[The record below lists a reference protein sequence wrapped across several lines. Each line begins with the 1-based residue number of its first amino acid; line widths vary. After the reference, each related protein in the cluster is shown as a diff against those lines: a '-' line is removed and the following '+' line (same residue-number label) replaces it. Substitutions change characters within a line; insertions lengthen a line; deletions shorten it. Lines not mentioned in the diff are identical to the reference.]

1 MEHIVRFFVDRWQFS
16 LVLFAMLVALGAN
29 AMISIPKSEDP
40 TVRFPIAGATIV
52 LPGADAEQIEK
63 LVVVPLEQA
72 VNRIE
77 DVKEVRSS
85 ATSGVGSIT
94 VEFTYGS
101 DPERKYDEFIRELN
115 VVRPDFPTGVV
126 EIRTFK
132 ANTANANVVVLAL
145 VSETAPARQLE
156 AAARDL
162 RDMLERASG
171 VQQAQ
176 IWGAPESEVRVSL
189 DLDKLSTFQLSP
201 LAVADALQREGA
213 DVPIGAVQSGGRRFN
228 VTATGP
234 FDSLDEIRKTVLRSA
249 GGSTLTVGDV
259 ADVEWAND
267 EPRHF
272 TRYNGERAVLV
283 SAKGKLGVDVFV
295 VRNNLYQQIEAYRSS
310 LPEGIRL
317 ELGFDQSKTV
327 AHRLSNLGR
336 DFLIAVLLVLL
347 TLLPL
352 GLRAAIVVM
361 MAIPL
366 SLAIGVFW
374 IGELGFT
381 MNQLSISGFVIALG
395 LLVDDSIVVT
405 ENIARHLRDGLPR
418 REAAIA
424 GVSEINVA
432 VIGCTAT
439 LIFAFLPLIALPE
452 GAGDFTRSLPI
463 AVLTTIIASLVV
475 SLTIIPFL
483 AGRLLSRHGHGKSN
497 VFLDGV
503 MGAIHAVYRPILR
516 VALRFPVST
525 VILSLAL
532 AMSSF
537 ALVPRLGFSLFPE
550 NDSPYFMIDVELPQ
564 GVSIDET
571 DKAVRYVESVLAK
584 RDDIAFRFANS
595 GSSNPQVYYNVFET
609 IGVPDYGQIY
619 GAFEHW
625 IPDESPAD
633 VAAIRAELA
642 KYPAAKLTFRRFENG
657 PPVEAPIAVR
667 IWGKDNETLSQIA
680 GDVELILRNT
690 PGTRDVSN
698 PAAVRQIDLELDVDT
713 EKAALLGIPPGA
725 IDQTLRIAVG
735 GATVA
740 QVRDP
745 TGEAYPIR
753 VRMDAGSPP
762 DADALNRMYLWNG
775 QGGGVPLSEIA
786 TVGFASGPTVV
797 NRVQQ
802 ERVVTVLSYV
812 LPDYLASD
820 VTNDVASKIRAINLP
835 PGYRITFGG
844 QAEAASESFSG
855 LGAAVLVALFGV
867 LAVLLLEFG
876 SFAQMAV
883 VAFVIPFGV
892 MGGLVALYIAQYPL
906 SFIAMIGFIALIGIE
921 IKNSILLVDF
931 ANRLRRQGVPLR
943 EAVVQAGE
951 IRFLPVLLTSATA
964 IGGMIPLVWEQS
976 PLYSPLAVVIIGG
989 LISSTI
995 LARIVTPAMYLL
1007 LTPKELAE
1015 PKGGEQA
1022 LDASS
1027 Y

>member
-1 MEHIVRFFVDRWQFS
+1 MHNIVRFFVDRWQFS
-16 LVLFAMLVALGAN
+16 LVLFAMLVALGAS
-29 AMISIPKSEDP
+29 AMVSIPKSEDP
-40 TVRFPIAGATIV
+40 TVRFPIAGVTVV

-63 LVVVPLEQA
+63 LIVVPLEQA
-72 VNRIE
+72 FNRIE
-77 DVKEVRSS
+77 DVKEVRSGAS
-85 ATSGVGSIT
+85 SGVGSVT

-101 DPERKYDEFIRELN
+101 DPERKFDELVRELN
-115 VVRPDFPTGVV
+115 VARPDFPPGVV
-126 EIRTFK
+126 EVRTFK

-162 RDMLERASG
+162 RDMLERAGG
-171 VQQAQ
+171 VQQSQ

-189 DLDKLSTFQLSP
+189 DLERLSTFQLSP
-201 LAVADALQREGA
+201 LAVVDALQREGA

-228 VTATGP
+228 LTATGP
-234 FDSLDEIRKTVLRSA
+234 FDSLDEIRNTVLRSA
-249 GGSTLTVGDV
+249 SGSTLTVGDI
-259 ADVEWAND
+259 AKVEWDND

-272 TRYNGERAVLV
+272 TRFNGERAVLV

-295 VRNNLYQQIEAYRSS
+295 VRNNLYKQIEAYRSS

-336 DFLIAVLLVLL
+336 DFGIAVLLVLL

-352 GLRAAIVVM
+352 GFRAAIVVM

-374 IGELGFT
+374 IGQLGYT

-405 ENIARHLRDGLPR
+405 ENIARHLRNGLPR
-418 REAAIA
+418 RDAAIA

-452 GAGDFTRSLPI
+452 GAGDFTRSLPV
-463 AVLTTIIASLVV
+463 AVLTTIIASLIV

-483 AGRLLSRHGHGKSN
+483 AGQLLPRDGHGKSN
-497 VFLDGV
+497 IFLDTV
-503 MGAIHAVYRPILR
+503 MGGIHAIYRPILR
-516 VALRFPVST
+516 LALRFPVST
-525 VILSLAL
+525 VVVSLAVAL
-532 AMSSF
+532 SSF

-550 NDSPYFMIDVELPQ
+550 NDSPYFLVDVELPQ

-584 RDDIAFRFANS
+584 REDIAFRFANS

-609 IGVPDYGQIY
+609 IGVPDYGQVY
-619 GAFEHW
+619 GAFKHW
-625 IPDESPAD
+625 HADEGPAV
-633 VAAIRAELA
+633 VAEIRAELA

-667 IWGKDNETLSQIA
+667 IWGKDNDTLSQIA
-680 GDVELILRNT
+680 GDVELILRDT

-698 PAAVRQIDLELDVDT
+698 PASARQVDLELNIDT
-713 EKAALLGIPPGA
+713 AKAALLGIPPGA
-725 IDQTLRIAVG
+725 IDQTLRVAVG

-762 DADALNRMYLWNG
+762 DADALQRMYLWNG

-786 TVGFASGPTVV
+786 SVEFSSGPTAV

-812 LPDYLASD
+812 LPDYLAAD
-820 VTNDVASKIRAINLP
+820 VTADVATKINAINLP

-855 LGAAVLVALFGV
+855 LGAAVLIALFGV

-892 MGGLVALYIAQYPL
+892 MGGFVALYIAQYPL

-931 ANRLRRQGVPLR
+931 ANRLRREGVPLR

-976 PLYSPLAVVIIGG
+976 PLFSPLAVVIIGG
-989 LISSTI
+989 LVSSTI
-995 LARIVTPAMYLL
+995 LARIVTPAMYML

-1015 PKGGEQA
+1015 PKHSEEPA
-1022 LDASS
+1022 DA

>member
-1 MEHIVRFFVDRWQFS
+1 MQNIVRFFVDRWQFS
-16 LVLFAMLVALGAN
+16 LVLFAMLVALGAS
-29 AMISIPKSEDP
+29 AMVSIPKSEDP
-40 TVRFPIAGATIV
+40 TVRFPIAGVTVV

-63 LVVVPLEQA
+63 LIVVPLEQA
-72 VNRIE
+72 FNRIE
-77 DVKEVRSS
+77 DVKEVRSGAS
-85 ATSGVGSIT
+85 SGVGSVT

-101 DPERKYDEFIRELN
+101 DPERKFDELVRELN
-115 VVRPDFPTGVV
+115 VARPDFPPGVV
-126 EIRTFK
+126 EVRTFK

-162 RDMLERASG
+162 RDMLERAGG
-171 VQQAQ
+171 VQQSQ

-189 DLDKLSTFQLSP
+189 DLERLSTFQLSP
-201 LAVADALQREGA
+201 LAVVDALQREGA

-228 VTATGP
+228 LTATGP
-234 FDSLDEIRKTVLRSA
+234 FDSLDEIRNTVLRSA
-249 GGSTLTVGDV
+249 SGSTLTVGDI
-259 ADVEWAND
+259 AKVEWDND

-272 TRYNGERAVLV
+272 TRFNGERAVLV

-295 VRNNLYQQIEAYRSS
+295 VRNNLYKQIEAYRSS

-336 DFLIAVLLVLL
+336 DFGIAVLLVLL

-352 GLRAAIVVM
+352 GFRAAIVVM

-374 IGELGFT
+374 IGQLGYT

-405 ENIARHLRDGLPR
+405 ENIARHLRNGLPR
-418 REAAIA
+418 RDAAIA

-452 GAGDFTRSLPI
+452 GAGDFTRSLPV
-463 AVLTTIIASLVV
+463 AVLTTIIASLIV

-483 AGRLLSRHGHGKSN
+483 AGQLLPRDGHGKSN
-497 VFLDGV
+497 IFLDTV
-503 MGAIHAVYRPILR
+503 MGGIHAIYRPILR
-516 VALRFPVST
+516 LALRFPVST
-525 VILSLAL
+525 VVVSLAVAL
-532 AMSSF
+532 SSF

-550 NDSPYFMIDVELPQ
+550 NDSPYFLVDVELPQ

-584 RDDIAFRFANS
+584 REDIAFRFANS

-609 IGVPDYGQIY
+609 IGVPDYGQVY
-619 GAFEHW
+619 GAFKHW
-625 IPDESPAD
+625 HADEGPAV
-633 VAAIRAELA
+633 VAEIRAELA

-667 IWGKDNETLSQIA
+667 IWGKDNDTLSQIA
-680 GDVELILRNT
+680 GDVELILRDT

-698 PAAVRQIDLELDVDT
+698 PASARQVDLELNIDT
-713 EKAALLGIPPGA
+713 AKAALLGIPPGA
-725 IDQTLRIAVG
+725 IDQTLRVAVG

-762 DADALNRMYLWNG
+762 DADALQRMYLWNG

-786 TVGFASGPTVV
+786 SVEFSSGPTAV

-812 LPDYLASD
+812 LPDYLAAD
-820 VTNDVASKIRAINLP
+820 VTADVASKINAINLP

-855 LGAAVLVALFGV
+855 LGAAVLIALFGV

-892 MGGLVALYIAQYPL
+892 MGGFVALYIAQYPL

-931 ANRLRRQGVPLR
+931 ANRLRREGVPLR

-976 PLYSPLAVVIIGG
+976 PLFSPLAVVIIGG
-989 LISSTI
+989 LVSSTI
-995 LARIVTPAMYLL
+995 LARIVTPAMYML

-1015 PKGGEQA
+1015 PKHA
-1022 LDASS
+1022 DAAAET

>member
-1 MEHIVRFFVDRWQFS
+1 MQNIVRFFVDRWQFS
-16 LVLFAMLVALGAN
+16 LVLFAMLVALGAS
-29 AMISIPKSEDP
+29 AMVSIPKSEDP
-40 TVRFPIAGATIV
+40 TVRFPIAGVTVV

-63 LVVVPLEQA
+63 LIVVPLEQA
-72 VNRIE
+72 FNRIE
-77 DVKEVRSS
+77 DVKEVRSGAS
-85 ATSGVGSIT
+85 SGVGSVT

-101 DPERKYDEFIRELN
+101 DPERKFDELVRELN
-115 VVRPDFPTGVV
+115 VARPDFPPGVV
-126 EIRTFK
+126 EVRTFK

-162 RDMLERASG
+162 RDMLERAGG
-171 VQQAQ
+171 VQQSQ

-189 DLDKLSTFQLSP
+189 DLERLSTFQLSP
-201 LAVADALQREGA
+201 LAVVDALQREGA

-228 VTATGP
+228 LTATGP
-234 FDSLDEIRKTVLRSA
+234 FDSLDEIRNTVLRSA
-249 GGSTLTVGDV
+249 SGSTLTVGDI
-259 ADVEWAND
+259 AKVEWDND

-272 TRYNGERAVLV
+272 TRFNGERAVLV

-295 VRNNLYQQIEAYRSS
+295 VRNNLYKQIEAYRSS

-336 DFLIAVLLVLL
+336 DFGIAVLLVLL

-352 GLRAAIVVM
+352 GFRAAIVVM

-374 IGELGFT
+374 IGQLGYT

-405 ENIARHLRDGLPR
+405 ENIARHLRNGLPR
-418 REAAIA
+418 RDAAIA

-452 GAGDFTRSLPI
+452 GAGDFTRSLPV
-463 AVLTTIIASLVV
+463 AVLTTIIASLIV

-483 AGRLLSRHGHGKSN
+483 AGQLLPRDGHGKSN
-497 VFLDGV
+497 IFLDTV
-503 MGAIHAVYRPILR
+503 MGGIHAIYRPILR
-516 VALRFPVST
+516 LALRFPVST
-525 VILSLAL
+525 VVVSLAVAL
-532 AMSSF
+532 SSF

-550 NDSPYFMIDVELPQ
+550 NDSPYFLVDVELPQ

-584 RDDIAFRFANS
+584 REDIAFRFANS

-609 IGVPDYGQIY
+609 IGVPDYGQVY
-619 GAFEHW
+619 GAFKHW
-625 IPDESPAD
+625 HADEGPAV
-633 VAAIRAELA
+633 VAEIRAELA

-667 IWGKDNETLSQIA
+667 IWGKDNDTLSQIA
-680 GDVELILRNT
+680 GDVELILRDT

-698 PAAVRQIDLELDVDT
+698 PASARQVDLELNIDT
-713 EKAALLGIPPGA
+713 AKAALLGIPPGA
-725 IDQTLRIAVG
+725 IDQTLRVAVG

-762 DADALNRMYLWNG
+762 DADALQRMYLWNG

-786 TVGFASGPTVV
+786 SVEFSSGPTAV

-812 LPDYLASD
+812 LPDYLAAD
-820 VTNDVASKIRAINLP
+820 VTADVATKINAINLP

-855 LGAAVLVALFGV
+855 LGAAVLIALFGV

-892 MGGLVALYIAQYPL
+892 MGGFVALYIAQYPL

-931 ANRLRRQGVPLR
+931 ANRLRREGVPLR

-976 PLYSPLAVVIIGG
+976 PLFSPLAVVIIGG
-989 LISSTI
+989 LVSSTI
-995 LARIVTPAMYLL
+995 LARIVTPAMYML

-1015 PKGGEQA
+1015 PKHSEEPA
-1022 LDASS
+1022 DA

>member
-1 MEHIVRFFVDRWQFS
+1 MQNIVRFFVDRWQFS
-16 LVLFAMLVALGAN
+16 LVLFAMLVALGAS
-29 AMISIPKSEDP
+29 AMVSIPKSEDP
-40 TVRFPIAGATIV
+40 TVRFPIAGVTVV

-63 LVVVPLEQA
+63 LIVVPLEQA
-72 VNRIE
+72 FNRIE
-77 DVKEVRSS
+77 DVKEVRSGAS
-85 ATSGVGSIT
+85 SGVGSVT

-101 DPERKYDEFIRELN
+101 DPERKFDELVRELN
-115 VVRPDFPTGVV
+115 VARPDFPPGVV
-126 EIRTFK
+126 EVRTFK

-162 RDMLERASG
+162 RDMLERAGG
-171 VQQAQ
+171 VQQSQ

-189 DLDKLSTFQLSP
+189 DLERLSTFQLSP
-201 LAVADALQREGA
+201 LAVVDALQREGA

-228 VTATGP
+228 LTATGP
-234 FDSLDEIRKTVLRSA
+234 FDSLDEIRNTVLRSA
-249 GGSTLTVGDV
+249 SGSTLTVGDI
-259 ADVEWAND
+259 AKVEWDND

-272 TRYNGERAVLV
+272 TRFNGERAVLV

-295 VRNNLYQQIEAYRSS
+295 VRNNLYKQIEAYRSS

-336 DFLIAVLLVLL
+336 DFGIAVLLVLL

-352 GLRAAIVVM
+352 GFRAAIVVM

-374 IGELGFT
+374 IGQLGYT

-405 ENIARHLRDGLPR
+405 ENIARHLRNGLPR
-418 REAAIA
+418 RDAAIA

-452 GAGDFTRSLPI
+452 GAGDFTRSLPV
-463 AVLTTIIASLVV
+463 AVLTTIIASLIV

-483 AGRLLSRHGHGKSN
+483 AGQLLPRDGHGKSN
-497 VFLDGV
+497 IFLDTV
-503 MGAIHAVYRPILR
+503 MGGIHAIYRPILR
-516 VALRFPVST
+516 LALRFPVST
-525 VILSLAL
+525 VVVSLAVAL
-532 AMSSF
+532 SSF

-550 NDSPYFMIDVELPQ
+550 NDSPYFLVDVELPQ

-584 RDDIAFRFANS
+584 REDIAFRFANS

-609 IGVPDYGQIY
+609 IGVPDYGQVY
-619 GAFEHW
+619 GAFKHW
-625 IPDESPAD
+625 HADEGPAV
-633 VAAIRAELA
+633 VAEIRAELA

-667 IWGKDNETLSQIA
+667 IWGKDNDTLSQIA
-680 GDVELILRNT
+680 GDVELILRDT

-698 PAAVRQIDLELDVDT
+698 PASARQVDLELNIDT
-713 EKAALLGIPPGA
+713 AKAALLGIPPGA
-725 IDQTLRIAVG
+725 IDQTLRVAVG

-762 DADALNRMYLWNG
+762 DADALQRMYLWNG

-786 TVGFASGPTVV
+786 SVEFSSGPTAV

-812 LPDYLASD
+812 LPDYLAAD
-820 VTNDVASKIRAINLP
+820 VTADVASKINAINLP

-892 MGGLVALYIAQYPL
+892 MGGFVALYIAEYPL

-931 ANRLRRQGVPLR
+931 ANRLRREGVPLR

-976 PLYSPLAVVIIGG
+976 PLFSPLAVVIIGG
-989 LISSTI
+989 LVSSTI
-995 LARIVTPAMYLL
+995 LARIVTPAMYML

-1015 PKGGEQA
+1015 PKHT
-1022 LDASS
+1022 DAAAET

>member
-1 MEHIVRFFVDRWQFS
+1 MQNIVRFFVDRWQFS
-16 LVLFAMLVALGAN
+16 LVLFAMLVALGAS
-29 AMISIPKSEDP
+29 AMVSIPKSEDP
-40 TVRFPIAGATIV
+40 TVRFPIAGVTVV

-63 LVVVPLEQA
+63 LIVVPLEQA
-72 VNRIE
+72 FNRIE
-77 DVKEVRSS
+77 DVKEVRSGAS
-85 ATSGVGSIT
+85 SGVGSVT

-101 DPERKYDEFIRELN
+101 DPERKFDELVRELN
-115 VVRPDFPTGVV
+115 VARPDFPPGVV
-126 EIRTFK
+126 EVRTFK

-162 RDMLERASG
+162 RDMLERAGG
-171 VQQAQ
+171 VQQSQ

-189 DLDKLSTFQLSP
+189 DLERLSTFQLSP
-201 LAVADALQREGA
+201 LAVVDALQREGA

-228 VTATGP
+228 LTATGP
-234 FDSLDEIRKTVLRSA
+234 FDSLDEIRNTVLRSA
-249 GGSTLTVGDV
+249 SGSTLTVGDI
-259 ADVEWAND
+259 AKVEWDND

-272 TRYNGERAVLV
+272 TRFNGERAVLV

-295 VRNNLYQQIEAYRSS
+295 VRNNLYKQIEAYRSS

-336 DFLIAVLLVLL
+336 DFGIAVLLVLL

-352 GLRAAIVVM
+352 GFRAAIVVM

-374 IGELGFT
+374 IGQLGYT

-405 ENIARHLRDGLPR
+405 ENIARHLRNGLPR
-418 REAAIA
+418 RDAAIA

-452 GAGDFTRSLPI
+452 GAGDFTRSLPV
-463 AVLTTIIASLVV
+463 AVLTTIIASLIV

-483 AGRLLSRHGHGKSN
+483 AGQLLPRDGHGKSN
-497 VFLDGV
+497 IFLDTV
-503 MGAIHAVYRPILR
+503 MGGIHAIYRPILR
-516 VALRFPVST
+516 LALRFPVST
-525 VILSLAL
+525 VVVSLAVAL
-532 AMSSF
+532 SSF

-550 NDSPYFMIDVELPQ
+550 NDSPYFLVDVELPQ

-584 RDDIAFRFANS
+584 REDIAFRFANS

-609 IGVPDYGQIY
+609 IGVPDYGQVY
-619 GAFEHW
+619 GAFKHW
-625 IPDESPAD
+625 HADEGPAV
-633 VAAIRAELA
+633 VAEIRAELA

-667 IWGKDNETLSQIA
+667 IWGKDNDTLSQIA
-680 GDVELILRNT
+680 GDVELILRDT

-698 PAAVRQIDLELDVDT
+698 PASARQVDLELNIDT
-713 EKAALLGIPPGA
+713 AKAALLGIPPGA
-725 IDQTLRIAVG
+725 IDQTLRVAVG

-762 DADALNRMYLWNG
+762 DADALQRMYLWNG

-786 TVGFASGPTVV
+786 SVEFSSGPTAV

-812 LPDYLASD
+812 LPDYLAAD
-820 VTNDVASKIRAINLP
+820 VTADVATKINAINLP

-855 LGAAVLVALFGV
+855 LGAAVLIALFGV

-892 MGGLVALYIAQYPL
+892 MGGFVALYIAQYPL

-931 ANRLRRQGVPLR
+931 ANRLRREGVPLR

-976 PLYSPLAVVIIGG
+976 PLFSPLAVVIIGG
-989 LISSTI
+989 LVSSTI
-995 LARIVTPAMYLL
+995 LARIVTPAMYML

-1015 PKGGEQA
+1015 PKHT
-1022 LDASS
+1022 DAAAET

>member
-1 MEHIVRFFVDRWQFS
+1 MQSIVRFFVDRWQFS
-16 LVLFAMLVALGAN
+16 LVLFAMLVALGAS
-29 AMISIPKSEDP
+29 ALVSIPKSEDP
-40 TVRFPIAGATIV
+40 TVRFPIAGVTVV

-63 LVVVPLEQA
+63 LIVVPLEQA
-72 VNRIE
+72 FNRIE
-77 DVKEVRSS
+77 DVKEVTSS
-85 ATSGVGSIT
+85 ATSGVGSVT
-94 VEFTYGS
+94 VEFTYGV
-101 DPERKYDEFIRELN
+101 DPERKFDELVRELN
-115 VVRPDFPTGVV
+115 VARPDFPPGVV
-126 EIRTFK
+126 DVRTFK
-132 ANTANANVVVLAL
+132 ANTANANVVVVAL
-145 VSETAPARQLE
+145 VSETAPARQME

-162 RDMLERASG
+162 RDMLERAGG
-171 VQQAQ
+171 VQQSQ

-189 DLDKLSTFQLSP
+189 DLDRLSTFQLSP
-201 LAVADALQREGA
+201 LAVVDALQREGA

-234 FDSLDEIRKTVLRSA
+234 FDSLDEIRSTVLRSA
-249 GGSTLTVGDV
+249 SGSTLTVGDI
-259 ADVEWAND
+259 AKVEWDND

-272 TRYNGERAVLV
+272 TRFNGERAVLV

-295 VRNNLYQQIEAYRSS
+295 VRNNLYKQIEAYRSS

-327 AHRLSNLGR
+327 AHRLTSLGR
-336 DFLIAVLLVLL
+336 DFGIAVLLVLL

-352 GLRAAIVVM
+352 GFRAAIVVM

-374 IGELGFT
+374 IGQLGYT

-405 ENIARHLRDGLPR
+405 ENIARHLRNGLPR

-463 AVLTTIIASLVV
+463 AVLTTIIASLIV

-483 AGRLLSRHGHGKSN
+483 AGQLLPRDGHGKSN
-497 VFLDGV
+497 VFLDTV
-503 MGAIHAVYRPILR
+503 MGGIHAIYRPILR
-516 VALRFPVST
+516 LALRFPVST
-525 VILSLAL
+525 VVVSLAIAL
-532 AMSSF
+532 SSF
-537 ALVPRLGFSLFPE
+537 ALVPRLGFALFPE
-550 NDSPYFMIDVELPQ
+550 NDSPYFLVDVEMPQ

-584 RDDIAFRFANS
+584 REDIAFRFANS

-609 IGVPDYGQIY
+609 IGVPDYGQVY
-619 GAFEHW
+619 GAFRHW
-625 IPDESPAD
+625 HPEEGPAA
-633 VAAIRAELA
+633 VSEIRAELA
-642 KYPAAKLTFRRFENG
+642 SYPAAKLTFRRFENG

-667 IWGKDNETLSQIA
+667 IWGKDNDALSQIA
-680 GDVELILRNT
+680 GDVELILRAT

-698 PAAVRQIDLELDVDT
+698 PAAARQVDLELNIDT
-713 EKAALLGIPPGA
+713 AKAALLGIPPGA

-762 DADALNRMYLWNG
+762 DADALQRMYLWNG

-786 TVGFASGPTVV
+786 VVEFSSGPTAV

-812 LPDYLASD
+812 SPDYLATD
-820 VTNDVASKIRAINLP
+820 VTAEVASKINAINLP

-855 LGAAVLVALFGV
+855 LGAAVLIALFGV

-892 MGGLVALYIAQYPL
+892 MGGFVALYIAQYPL

-931 ANRLRRQGVPLR
+931 ANRLRREGVPLR

-964 IGGMIPLVWEQS
+964 IGGMIPLVLEQS
-976 PLYSPLAVVIIGG
+976 PLVSPLAVVIIGG
-989 LISSTI
+989 LVSSTI
-995 LARIVTPAMYLL
+995 LARIVTPAMYML

-1015 PKGGEQA
+1015 PKRPVEPA
-1022 LDASS
+1022 DA

>member
-1 MEHIVRFFVDRWQFS
+1 MQNIVRFFVDRWQFS
-16 LVLFAMLVALGAN
+16 LVLFAMLVALGAS
-29 AMISIPKSEDP
+29 AMVSIPKSEDP
-40 TVRFPIAGATIV
+40 TVRFPIAGVTVV

-63 LVVVPLEQA
+63 LIVVPLEQA
-72 VNRIE
+72 FNRIE

-85 ATSGVGSIT
+85 ATSGVGSVT
-94 VEFTYGS
+94 VEFTYGA
-101 DPERKYDEFIRELN
+101 DPERKFDELVRELN
-115 VVRPDFPTGVV
+115 VARPDFPPGVV
-126 EIRTFK
+126 DVRTFK

-145 VSETAPARQLE
+145 VSETAPARQME

-162 RDMLERASG
+162 RDMLERAGG
-171 VQQAQ
+171 VQQSQ

-189 DLDKLSTFQLSP
+189 DLDRLSTFQLSP
-201 LAVADALQREGA
+201 LAVVDALQREGA

-234 FDSLDEIRKTVLRSA
+234 FDSLDEIRSTVLRSA
-249 GGSTLTVGDV
+249 SGSTLTVGDI
-259 ADVEWAND
+259 AKVEWDND

-272 TRYNGERAVLV
+272 TRFNGERAVLV

-295 VRNNLYQQIEAYRSS
+295 VRNNLYKQIEAYRSS

-327 AHRLSNLGR
+327 AHRLTNLGR
-336 DFLIAVLLVLL
+336 DFGIAVLLVLL

-352 GLRAAIVVM
+352 GIRAAIVVM

-374 IGELGFT
+374 IGQLGYT

-405 ENIARHLRDGLPR
+405 ENIARHLRNGLPR

-452 GAGDFTRSLPI
+452 GAGDFTRSLPV

-483 AGRLLSRHGHGKSN
+483 AGQLLPRDGHGKSN
-497 VFLDGV
+497 IFLDTV
-503 MGAIHAVYRPILR
+503 MGGIHAIYRPILR
-516 VALRFPVST
+516 LALRFPVST
-525 VILSLAL
+525 VVVSLAVAL
-532 AMSSF
+532 SSF

-550 NDSPYFMIDVELPQ
+550 NDSPYFLVDVELPQ

-571 DKAVRYVESVLAK
+571 DKAVRYVESVLAS
-584 RDDIAFRFANS
+584 REDIAFRFANS

-609 IGVPDYGQIY
+609 IGVPDFGQVY
-619 GAFEHW
+619 GAFKHW
-625 IPDESPAD
+625 HPDEGPAL
-633 VAAIRAELA
+633 VSEIRAELA

-667 IWGKDNETLSQIA
+667 IWGKDNDTLSQIA
-680 GDVELILRNT
+680 GDVELILRDT
-690 PGTRDVSN
+690 TGTRDVSN
-698 PAAVRQIDLELDVDT
+698 PAAARQVDLELNIDT
-713 EKAALLGIPPGA
+713 AKAALLGIPPGA
-725 IDQTLRIAVG
+725 IDQTLRVAVG

-762 DADALNRMYLWNG
+762 DADALQRMYLWNG

-786 TVGFASGPTVV
+786 SVEFSSGPTAV

-812 LPDYLASD
+812 LPDYLAAD
-820 VTNDVASKIRAINLP
+820 VTADVASKINAINLP

-855 LGAAVLVALFGV
+855 LGAAVLIALFGV

-892 MGGLVALYIAQYPL
+892 MGGFVALYIAQYPL

-931 ANRLRRQGVPLR
+931 ANRLRREGVPLR

-951 IRFLPVLLTSATA
+951 VRFLPVLLTSATA
-964 IGGMIPLVWEQS
+964 IGGMIPLVLEQS
-976 PLYSPLAVVIIGG
+976 PLVSPLAVVIIGG
-989 LISSTI
+989 LVSSTI
-995 LARIVTPAMYLL
+995 LARIVTPAMYML
-1007 LTPKELAE
+1007 LTPKDLAE
-1015 PKGGEQA
+1015 PKHSEEPA
-1022 LDASS
+1022 DA